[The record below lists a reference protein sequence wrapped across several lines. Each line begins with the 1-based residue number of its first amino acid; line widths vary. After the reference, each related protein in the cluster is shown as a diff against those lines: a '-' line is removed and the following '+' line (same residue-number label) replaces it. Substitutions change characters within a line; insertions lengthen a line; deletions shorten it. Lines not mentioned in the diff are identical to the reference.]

1 MTALEGGSL
10 LLLARSAPLKNRVA
24 GGVGSGGQECPDLQ
38 GLALQAPS
46 DSLAEEPVV
55 LKRRH
60 GGKLAT
66 CQMER
71 H

>member
-1 MTALEGGSL
+1 MDG
-10 LLLARSAPLKNRVA
+10 
-24 GGVGSGGQECPDLQ
+24 
-38 GLALQAPS
+38 

-55 LKRRH
+55 LRRRH

>member
-1 MTALEGGSL
+1 M
-10 LLLARSAPLKNRVA
+10 LLLARSSPLKSRVA
-24 GGVGSGGQECPDLQ
+24 GRVGSDGQERLDLQ

-55 LKRRH
+55 LRRRH